1 MRPCGMM
8 TEPSVPLTAGGFA
21 ESWQKIRALRE
32 EIMVPAKCS
41 ACPMANACDQ
51 CAAVCHA
58 ESGSYTTAPEYMCE
72 QTKSF
77 LEQIRADEIWKSA
90 ENCGEN

>member
-1 MRPCGMM
+1 
-8 TEPSVPLTAGGFA
+8 
-21 ESWQKIRALRE
+21 
-32 EIMVPAKCS
+32 
-41 ACPMANACDQ
+41 MANACDQ